1 MICLIVWQVFL
12 ISLLNVS
19 KCEKHIYMYND
30 FFAMHFLCF
39 RILLYV
45 LRLESYYPILM
56 FLYLYNTCFNTNSHT
71 HLFLCCFYFVTIW
84 AGSSRGEL
92 AESSKQA
99 HGVSIQSRRK
109 VTASSQCGHISS
121 KKLKASSHQEFSNL
135 YKAHREVME

>member
-1 MICLIVWQVFL
+1 MPLPPFNNPGSTTEESIYVENFFIYCRLSMICLIVWQVFL

-30 FFAMHFLCF
+30 FFAMHILCF

-109 VTASSQCGHISS
+109 VTASS
-121 KKLKASSHQEFSNL
+121 
-135 YKAHREVME
+135 